1 MFDHTAA
8 VESNHIFESPTV
20 QLLCRTTN
28 HWSSQVIGKRKVTF
42 RGLTFCKAILIS
54 CLSVSCCMISVLE
67 SYGLLCQIVICGKI
81 ERSQLVQYSIN
92 NRLSIRTRDLSRDDW
107 IKEFIKRKWS
117 SGLVWAVGAAER
129 KKLPN
134 ALRCNF

>member
-54 CLSVSCCMISVLE
+54 CLSVPCCMISVLE

-92 NRLSIRTRDLSRDDW
+92 SRLSIRTQKQCKHFGSSDQNATGNREAKGCWL
-107 IKEFIKRKWS
+107 EFS
-117 SGLVWAVGAAER
+117 
-129 KKLPN
+129 
-134 ALRCNF
+134 